1 MPHIRMRDG
10 ARLHYHDLGRGDPVI
25 LLHGFAMPA
34 ALWLPFAI
42 PLMKRYRFILPDLR
56 GFGGSHQ
63 LALSNN
69 CLLSQHANDLA
80 DLIEDLNLHDIRLGG
95 LSMGACTA
103 MQYHRLHGFER
114 VHSYLH
120 IDQSP
125 CVRNGPDWQ
134 HGLLGSEQASRL
146 GHWHAVMDELKAY
159 RKLPYEQLPKA
170 LRRALWN
177 SLSEFFGAAFHQPHW
192 KLFTRLAQHEL
203 LIRRVAPTANWP
215 IYLDSVRS
223 YMEDDYDWRASLP
236 AIEVPMTVLIG
247 ADSVMYPAAGQ
258 AHIAE
263 LVPHAKVVTINN
275 CGHAIPFEAP
285 KRFHREL
292 REFLAAA

>member
-10 ARLHYHDLGRGDPVI
+10 AQLHYHDLGRGEPVV

-42 PLMKRYRFILPDLR
+42 PLMRRYRFILPDLR

-63 LALSNN
+63 LPLNGS

-80 DLIEDLNLHDIRLGG
+80 DLIEGLNLRDIRLGG

-103 MQYHRLHGFER
+103 MQYHRLHGFAR
-114 VHSYLH
+114 VRSYLH

-125 CVRNGPDWQ
+125 CVRNGADWE
-134 HGLLGSEQASRL
+134 HGLLGREQSQRL
-146 GHWHAVMDELKAY
+146 GRWSALMEDLHEY
-159 RKLPYEQLPKA
+159 RSFRYEHLPPS
-170 LRRALWN
+170 LRSALWT
-177 SLSEFFGAAFHQPHW
+177 SLSEFFSAAFHQRHW

-203 LIRRVAPTANWP
+203 LIRRVAPTSNWT

-223 YMEDDYDWRASLP
+223 YLEDDYDWRPTLP
-236 AIEVPMTVLIG
+236 KIGVPMTVLIG
-247 ADSVMYPAAGQ
+247 RDSMMYPAAGQ
-258 AHIAE
+258 AHIAQ
-263 LVPHAKVVTINN
+263 LVPHARVVTFDN
-275 CGHAIPFEAP
+275 CGHAIPFEQP
-285 KRFHREL
+285 QRFHREL
-292 REFLAAA
+292 RQFLRAA